1 MNITTKSDKK
11 NKIKTIE
18 CGLTNKKSKIVII
31 ISRFNEFINNGL
43 LSGAINTL
51 VRIGNIKK
59 HNITVV
65 KVPGAYE
72 IPIIANIISNSLQCQ
87 GIITLGTII
96 KGETIHFEQISA
108 NIISQLSSISIKY
121 NIPITLG
128 ILITETIEQAINR
141 AGVKLGNKGTEAA
154 LAILEMINIIKYI
167 HKNNTLFN

>member
-1 MNITTKSDKK
+1 MQ
-11 NKIKTIE
+11 TIE

-31 ISRFNEFINNGL
+31 ISRFNEFINNNL

-59 HNITVV
+59 HNITII

-72 IPIIANIISNSLQCQ
+72 IPIIANIISNSLKYQ

-121 NIPITLG
+121 NIPIALG

-154 LAILEMINIIKYI
+154 LAILEMISIIKFI
-167 HKNNTLFN
+167 QKNNNLFN